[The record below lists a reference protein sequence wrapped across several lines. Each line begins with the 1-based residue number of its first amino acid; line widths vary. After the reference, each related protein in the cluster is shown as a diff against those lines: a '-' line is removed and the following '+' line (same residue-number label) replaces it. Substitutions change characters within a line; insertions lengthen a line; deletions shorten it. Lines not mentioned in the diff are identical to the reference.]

1 MTDKISI
8 ACLCTDPGVP
18 VLGFKGCSVHLREMC
33 SALASLGAE
42 VSLYAMSKGEGNPY
56 PHDIT
61 EINFFK
67 KKLLGKDLRLML
79 SNLLFYRTCKN
90 IFKTSKPHF
99 LYARYHIY
107 GWAGV
112 KLAREFSIPIIMHVD
127 DLRVEIEKDRLHFP
141 KLAETFETAILKR
154 VDAICCPSK
163 ILKSLILEK
172 GVDDQKILVTPNGIN
187 IDEFN
192 NNSDGREIR
201 KRFGLEGKFIIG
213 YVGVLKKLWGIHTI
227 LESAQKV
234 LCQRKDI
241 HFMLVGQGKAFP
253 EIESF
258 VKDKGLGDRFTLT
271 GAVAHSDV
279 PKYISAMDIGL
290 APYEL
295 LEPFYGSPMKIFE
308 YMAMGKPVITTPQGQ
323 IKDLVEHGE
332 NGLLIEPDDSDGLA
346 KAILELGGNKDM
358 MKNMGLK
365 ARATVESYTWEANAR
380 KVLDTYRA
388 LVNGKTAPAYE
399 N

>member
-1 MTDKISI
+1 MTDKILI

-18 VLGFKGCSVHLREMC
+18 VLGFKGCSVHFREMC

-56 PHDIT
+56 PYDVT
-61 EINFFK
+61 EVKFFK
-67 KKLLGKDLRLML
+67 KKWLGKDRRLML
-79 SNLLFYRTCKN
+79 SNLLFYRTCKKQ
-90 IFKTSKPHF
+90 FETRKPHF
-99 LYARYHIY
+99 IYARYHIY

-141 KLAETFETAILKR
+141 KIAKTFETAILKR

-163 ILKSLILEK
+163 ILKSLILRT
-172 GVDDQKILVTPNGIN
+172 GVGDQKILVTPNGIN
-187 IDEFN
+187 LEQFN
-192 NNSDGREIR
+192 NNPDGREIR

-213 YVGVLKKLWGIHTI
+213 YVGALKKFWGIYTI
-227 LESAQKV
+227 LESAREV
-234 LCQRKDI
+234 LIQRKDI
-241 HFMLVGQGKAFP
+241 HFLLVGQGKALP

-258 VKDKGLGDRFTLT
+258 IKNKGLGDKFTLT
-271 GAVAHSDV
+271 GAVAHLDV

-290 APYEL
+290 APYER

-308 YMAMGKPVITTPQGQ
+308 YMAMSKPVITTPQGQ
-323 IKDLVEHGE
+323 IKDLIRNGE
-332 NGLLIEPDDSDGLA
+332 NGMLMEPDDSGGLA
-346 KAILELGGNKDM
+346 RSILELGGNKDM

-365 ARATVESYTWEANAR
+365 ARATVESYTWETNAR
-380 KVLDTYRA
+380 KILDTYRS
-388 LVNGKTAPAYE
+388 LVNGKTASAYE